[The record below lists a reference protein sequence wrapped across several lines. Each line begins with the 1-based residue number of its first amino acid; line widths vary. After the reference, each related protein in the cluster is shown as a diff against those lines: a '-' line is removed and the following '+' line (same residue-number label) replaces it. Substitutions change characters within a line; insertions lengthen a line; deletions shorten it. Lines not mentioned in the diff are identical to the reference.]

1 MQHFEAFF
9 LYSTGIRSMQDH
21 GMKKPLIPKRKKTAQ
36 RKRQF
41 KKPRDN
47 EHLADILQT
56 YEDNTI
62 TQEGAKIRQSQNLN

>member
-1 MQHFEAFF
+1 
-9 LYSTGIRSMQDH
+9 MQDH
-21 GMKKPLIPKRKKTAQ
+21 GMKKPMQLKRKKPAQ

-47 EHLADILQT
+47 EHLADVLVT

-62 TQEGAKIRQSQNLN
+62 TQEGAKIAT